1 LQAQPVLALCP
12 GAVQEDAAIGERNQ
26 GQLNSMLSPHR
37 VLLREVLL
45 STVLQFILLRLWID
59 QNACRFFLYESGFA
73 LFVALLIN
81 IAVVS
86 VSGTVCYAGNI
97 SPKDAEKCS
106 DLTLDTS
113 SFLLKAIYFITTGL
127 KLLQGLLLF

>member
-1 LQAQPVLALCP
+1 
-12 GAVQEDAAIGERNQ
+12 
-26 GQLNSMLSPHR
+26 
-37 VLLREVLL
+37 LLREVLL